1 MNTRPRRL
9 KRIKRF
15 TVACTGAPGTRCVSA
30 PPEFEF
36 GARRSGG
43 SASAAAKA
51 QAEAQAEVEAAKA
64 AYSMPTVTVHR
75 QPQGKLGCRISA
87 NNTVSEVH
95 AGGVAKAAGLLEGW
109 LVKAING
116 IRHNGRDSAAN
127 GMLADLVKQSVFKFE
142 FDVEAPAPPREK
154 LAVARLD
161 EPESGHVPSQ
171 APTSKSPL
179 PATTRKGKS
188 PQKGI
193 KKEAQRKSAAPAP
206 PAAKRTKATAPA
218 QVKGGALAVSAL
230 KKTIRSDAVD
240 VCADL
245 CKRLDEGDADAIA
258 LLTKMYPPQDTK
270 RECVFCGSK
279 FVSGGSSTCTAI
291 HDVDEFGDY
300 ERTRKGGSGNYGTF
314 SGECSRC
321 RETIEADG
329 PEDDGPD
336 TRDLE
341 DCYCGPHS
349 SNKFDL
355 KAFRVERMGQA
366 AHDEHFGSDD
376 AEYK

>member
-1 MNTRPRRL
+1 MVSCLANSS
-9 KRIKRF
+9 
-15 TVACTGAPGTRCVSA
+15 TGLPCPTYHY
-30 PPEFEF
+30 EF
-36 GARRSGG
+36 GARRR
-43 SASAAAKA
+43 AH
-51 QAEAQAEVEAAKA
+51 
-64 AYSMPTVTVHR
+64 SMPTVTVHR

-95 AGGVAKAAGLLEGW
+95 AGGAANAAGLLEGW

-127 GMLADLVKQSVFKFE
+127 GVLADLVKQSVFKFE
-142 FDVEAPAPPREK
+142 FEVEAPAPPREK

-218 QVKGGALAVSAL
+218 QGKGGALAVSAL
-230 KKTIRSDAVD
+230 KQTIRSDAVD

-258 LLTKMYPPQDTK
+258 LLTKLYPPQDTK
-270 RECVFCGSK
+270 RECVFCGSE

-291 HDVDEFGDY
+291 HKVSEFGDY
-300 ERTRKGGSGNYGTF
+300 EETRTGDPCGNYGTF
-314 SGECSRC
+314 SGDCSRC
-321 RETIEADG
+321 RETIEAEGD
-329 PEDDGPD
+329 EDDGPD
-336 TRDLE
+336 KRDLE
-341 DCYCGPHS
+341 ECYCGPHS

-355 KAFRVERMGQA
+355 KAFRIEKMGQA
-366 AHDEHFGSDD
+366 AHDEVFGLDD
-376 AEYK
+376 AEYT